1 MHGNDGTDWK
11 GRIQPRA
18 MSGARHDTRSA
29 TTKRSESLLGR
40 GAGSGARRPTPGGA
54 DPSFPAGSAR
64 FQHSVEPSS
73 EGPGRAWRILEAPGR
88 AGLSSTRG
96 QSREQGRDPH
106 CRRGLRR
113 RGRGWSARSCTLSGS
128 RHRLPRRMR
137 VQQQCA
143 VGRRRA
149 PPMTDVLQAGA
160 DAMRVVSVE
169 ATAARQASSR
179 TRDAPVLTAAPSR
192 GPSRAAPQPTRGLPW
207 RRLRR
212 RILLMPLKMRRGVSR
227 GVSRLPVECAC
238 YSDPEMAGTSG
249 DRPLTLH
256 LHTGTVENV
265 I

>member
-1 MHGNDGTDWK
+1 MTATGKGLRVAQGKVLGSRGRHPRTET
-11 GRIQPRA
+11 GRIVEQVRRFQPFHLCPIRRTECTETTEQTGKGGY
-18 MSGARHDTRSA
+18 SLGRCPARDTTLAPRQS
-29 TTKRSESLLGR
+29 RSERLLGR

-73 EGPGRAWRILEAPGR
+73 EGPRRAWRILEAPGR
-88 AGLSSTRG
+88 AGLPSTRG

-160 DAMRVVSVE
+160 DARRVGPHRGTFARAKPCGAAADKG
-169 ATAARQASSR
+169 AT
-179 TRDAPVLTAAPSR
+179 VAAPS
-192 GPSRAAPQPTRGLPW
+192 APHSIDALEDAPG
-207 RRLRR
+207 
-212 RILLMPLKMRRGVSR
+212 
-227 GVSRLPVECAC
+227 C
-238 YSDPEMAGTSG
+238 
-249 DRPLTLH
+249 
-256 LHTGTVENV
+256 
-265 I
+265 